1 LNHRAS
7 LGGEV
12 LDITGGREKAEMLST
27 FKLQKQITW
36 LKIAS
41 RKGLATVISIYE
53 GEKCNPEESSA
64 DVVKG
69 ETL

>member
-1 LNHRAS
+1 
-7 LGGEV
+7 
-12 LDITGGREKAEMLST
+12 MMST

-36 LKIAS
+36 LKIAP

-53 GEKCNPEESSA
+53 GEKCNPEEFSA